1 MRKIKDRDALKDRY
15 VSQKT
20 RDLQDFGYETLTR
33 DEVSRQYDKVMNGES
48 DLNVIGMFI
57 KADVDATKEKQ

>member
-1 MRKIKDRDALKDRY
+1 MNEKNAETLKQRY
-15 VSQKT
+15 VAQKT

-33 DEVSRQYDKVMNGES
+33 DEVARQYDKVMNGDS

-57 KADVDATKEKQ
+57 KADMKETK